1 MVSSLTSKGKA
12 WEYRNSLWMLWTLLT
27 LGFLNY
33 VSFFYVARKV
43 KQKKWFRAGIVYS
56 IFFIIFALA
65 TDSFATIFIISWIV
79 SIFHV
84 FKIRTEYLLRLEA
97 VQASGLNNRQL
108 DKLKE
113 TIAKEYERPNS
124 NYTASHT
131 RIEERAPIMP
141 QTQPT
146 ERNSNKMEE
155 RNIIDKPIDINTAS
169 EKEIAEVP
177 GIGSIFAAKV
187 IAVRS
192 QENGFNSFDHFV
204 QTLSVKPHLAEK
216 IKSHVIF
223 STTSHNEQRV
233 KKTEGRIVD
242 F

>member
-1 MVSSLTSKGKA
+1 MATSITSKGKA

-33 VSFFYVARKV
+33 VSFFYIARKV

-56 IFFIIFALA
+56 IFFIIFVLA
-65 TDSFATIFIISWIV
+65 TDAFAPVFIISWIV
-79 SIFHV
+79 SVVHI

-97 VQASGLNNRQL
+97 VQASGLNNREL

-124 NYTASHT
+124 NYATSNK
-131 RIEERAPIMP
+131 RVEEIAPNMP
-141 QTQPT
+141 QNQLV
-146 ERNSNKMEE
+146 ERESNKTEE
-155 RNIIDKPIDINTAS
+155 RNVIDKPIDINNAS

-177 GIGSIFAAKV
+177 GIGSIFASKIV
-187 IAVRS
+187 SVRS
-192 QENGFNSFDHFV
+192 QENGFKSFDHFV

-216 IKSHVIF
+216 IKSHISF
-223 STTSHNEQRV
+223 SYNSHTEQRV